1 MTAPVTVIGY
11 VTLEHSLVVADRL
24 QPDRTAIVTDRP
36 SGHAGRAGGCAAY
49 IAQGLT
55 AQSLKVV
62 LAARVGADPAG
73 DELVRILQEQGVDIR
88 AIEQR
93 GTTPNVWM
101 VYSPDGDGW
110 CIYDPADGV
119 EDPLTGPQRAA
130 LAAADWCVVAV
141 GPRAAT
147 AAALDALTDDQKL
160 LWSVK
165 ADSRSW
171 PPDLVARLAG
181 RADVVMLSER
191 ERDWVATNLGADL
204 DTVLR
209 PGALLVET
217 RGRHGLR
224 WSVDGRSG
232 TAAPMEVVDVLDA
245 SGAGDWAVA
254 GLLAALL
261 DNAGPAAAAS
271 AANFSAARLLRT
283 RSPEPSPTE
292 RQSHT

>member
-1 MTAPVTVIGY
+1 MTPTVTVIGY

-49 IAQGLT
+49 IAQGLA
-55 AQSLKVV
+55 AQGLDVV
-62 LAARVGADPAG
+62 LSARVGADPAG
-73 DELVRILQEQGVDIR
+73 DELMRILREQDVDVG

-93 GTTPNVWM
+93 ETTPNVWM
-101 VYSPDGDGW
+101 VYSPDGDSW

-119 EDPLTGPQRAA
+119 EDPLTDPQRAA
-130 LAAADWCVVAV
+130 LLAADWCVVAV
-141 GPRAAT
+141 GPREAT

-171 PPDLVARLAG
+171 PAALVARLAA

-191 ERDWVATNLGADL
+191 ERDWVETNLGADL
-204 DTVLR
+204 HTVLR
-209 PGALLVET
+209 PGALVVET
-217 RGRHGLR
+217 LGRHGLR
-224 WSVDGRSG
+224 WSVGGSSG
-232 TAAPMEVVDVLDA
+232 TAAPTEVVDVLDA

-261 DNAGPAAAAS
+261 DGAEPAAAAA
-271 AANFSAARLLRT
+271 AANSSAARLLRT
-283 RSPEPSPTE
+283 RSPEHPPME
-292 RQSHT
+292 RQSLT